1 MIKPMY
7 MNGDL
12 PGKPIGFVPVD
23 DWNPTSPEDNIF
35 TVCKGSVLLPIT
47 QCFGI
52 TKPELQNLNVF
63 VISSKRCYNG
73 DAMRDHLHRY
83 MNYFEKFYDPDHE
96 LIMNMAMVKVKID
109 TVPVYDVDMFKYDQ
123 AASGADKRLPVR
135 LIFPAQQ
142 QHLHRHARI
151 FLLAQQT
158 CRDDLRLVDDQRVVR
173 VQIVNNIVEML
184 VLALA
189 RRAMHHH
196 QAAVVARFDRGLRNQ
211 FFGQF
216 IIKIGCFHNNSPY
229 FQLHQIRIFHRAVFQ
244 HKSVRVD
251 ADDAEADLLVQRL
264 CAAVALDEFQLDL
277 SNLWARFRHVH

>member
-1 MIKPMY
+1 MET
-7 MNGDL
+7 
-12 PGKPIGFVPVD
+12 D
-23 DWNPTSPEDNIF
+23 DASADFRHTF
-35 TVCKGSVLLPIT
+35 
-47 QCFGI
+47 
-52 TKPELQNLNVF
+52 QNL
-63 VISSKRCYNG
+63 
-73 DAMRDHLHRY
+73 A
-83 MNYFEKFYDPDHE
+83 FEQSTAE
-96 LIMNMAMVKVKID
+96 NTRRAGL
-109 TVPVYDVDMFKYDQ
+109 Q

-158 CRDDLRLVDDQRVVR
+158 RRDDLRLVDDQRVVR

-189 RRAMHHH
+189 RRAVYHH